1 MENEAAQ
8 QPKSP
13 AASPVMSRRAREAN
27 PFRAMVFG
35 EQADKMIA
43 QGTSVIKLSLGE
55 PDFGAPPAVRDA
67 MREQYDGRALPYTAA
82 MGLPEL
88 RQAIADFYRE
98 RHDLDID
105 PKRICVT
112 AGGSAALL
120 LATALTVDPGDDVIV
135 ADPSYPCNRELVRSF
150 EGRGIDVPTSAA
162 TRFHLTAD
170 LCSQYWT
177 SKTKAVMIT
186 SPSNPTGT
194 TIDFNVLDE
203 VCKLA
208 ASRGA
213 WRIVDETYLDLA
225 DREPDGTEVKS
236 VLACDPD
243 AIVCNSFSKFFGM
256 TGWRLG
262 WAILPDEPTVLE
274 AVDDLATN
282 YYLCAHTPTQHA
294 ALACFTPESLA
305 ECEARCQELLARR
318 RIVIDGLKRIGL
330 PVEVEP
336 NGAFYAYFD
345 ISRTGLDAWTFCER
359 ALDEAHVALT
369 PGRDFGAA
377 TADTHVRLSYAASR
391 EALTEGLERL
401 GTFVESL

>member
-8 QPKSP
+8 QPQSP

-150 EGRGIDVPTSAA
+150 EGRVIDVPTSAA

-213 WRIVDETYLDLA
+213 WRIVDETYL
-225 DREPDGTEVKS
+225 
-236 VLACDPD
+236 
-243 AIVCNSFSKFFGM
+243 FFGM

-305 ECEARCQELLARR
+305 ECEARRQELLARR

>member
-8 QPKSP
+8 QPQSP

-150 EGRGIDVPTSAA
+150 EGRVIDVPTSAA

-262 WAILPDEPTVLE
+262 WMVVPEYALE
-274 AVDDLATN
+274 AMDDLATN
-282 YYLCAHTPTQHA
+282 FFLCAHTPTQHA
-294 ALACFTPESLA
+294 ALACFTPETLA
-305 ECEARCQELLARR
+305 VCEERRQELLERR
-318 RIVIDGLKRIGL
+318 RIVVDGLAEIGL
-330 PVEVEP
+330 PLEVEP
-336 NGAFYAYFD
+336 NGAFYAYFN
-345 ISRTGLDAWTFCER
+345 ISSTGLDAWTFCER
-359 ALDEAHVALT
+359 ALKEAHIALT
-369 PGRDFGAA
+369 PGRDFGEA

-391 EALTEGLERL
+391 EALREGLKRL
-401 GTFVESL
+401 GDFVAKVRG